1 MFSWAKLA
9 EQLRKTIE
17 RIKSVRLSDC
27 LENILYLSVD
37 DLKKVWHNRY
47 SEFSLSWS
55 CLGFISVSG
64 SMSPGIQ
71 GALVFFLF
79 VSCAYATVI
88 HPHRLPFSTFNNFM
102 HTKGFWCSFIYF
114 IMLYIVLTHR
124 CGELYWSL
132 FLNSLVS
139 SEIASD
145 WREKTLSWELS
156 ERSLS

>member
-9 EQLRKTIE
+9 EQLRKAIE

-27 LENILYLSVD
+27 FRKYTLSVD
-37 DLKKVWHNRY
+37 DLKKVWHNRC
-47 SEFSLSWS
+47 SEFSLSCS
-55 CLGFISVSG
+55 CFGIYLSLSV
-64 SMSPGIQ
+64 MSPGIQ
-71 GALVFFLF
+71 VALVSLL
-79 VSCAYATVI
+79 VSYVYATVI
-88 HPHRLPFSTFNNFM
+88 HPRRLPFFTFNNFM

-124 CGELYWSL
+124 RGELYWSL
-132 FLNSLVS
+132 LLNSLVS

-145 WREKTLSWELS
+145 WRKKTLSWELS